1 MGTPLRPESREAP
14 LWLASATSISS
25 NVLVAVG
32 FHRTAWTIN
41 DEGVP
46 RGDPLHGSLQG
57 PLPEDIFDGE
67 GEMAHGRHL
76 LGKGVP
82 PVRLRPSAPGSS
94 IVGRCSLV
102 LCAAAAFPGSGC
114 LIGRSP
120 IQTFRYSSSAKPEGP
135 PPRRTRDHHRDFR
148 STSIGVRSLIWCR

>member
-41 DEGVP
+41 HEGVP
-46 RGDPLHGSLQG
+46 RGDPLQGSLQG

-82 PVRLRPSAPGSS
+82 PVRLQRQRS
-94 IVGRCSLV
+94 
-102 LCAAAAFPGSGC
+102 AAAA
-114 LIGRSP
+114 
-120 IQTFRYSSSAKPEGP
+120 
-135 PPRRTRDHHRDFR
+135 R
-148 STSIGVRSLIWCR
+148 STRFLHRAPVLACAVRRSRFPRVALPDWTFANPDFPLLQQCQA